1 MPVAMLCAALG
12 DPTRAALV
20 ERLARGPAS
29 LSELAAP
36 HAMTLTAV
44 RKHVGVLVD
53 AGWVERRKRGR
64 VVTCR
69 LRAEPLGELEAW
81 LTDRRT
87 FWTSTVDRLGAALDS
102 ELHPELAPEG
112 AS

>member
-1 MPVAMLCAALG
+1 MPVATLCAALG
-12 DPTRAALV
+12 DPTRAGLV
-20 ERLARGPAS
+20 ERLAEGPAS

-36 HAMTLTAV
+36 YAMSLTAV

-69 LRAEPLGELEAW
+69 LRPEPLDELGDW
-81 LTDRRT
+81 LTDRRA
-87 FWTSTVDRLGAALDS
+87 FWTAALDR
-102 ELHPELAPEG
+102 LDLALDKET
-112 AS
+112 

>member
-1 MPVAMLCAALG
+1 VTVAVLCAALG
-12 DPTRAALV
+12 DPTRAGLV

-36 HAMTLTAV
+36 YAMSLTAV
-44 RKHVGVLVD
+44 RKHVGVLED

-69 LRAEPLGELEAW
+69 LRPEPLAELEGW
-81 LTDRRT
+81 LADRRT
-87 FWTSTVDRLGAALDS
+87 FWTAALDRLDS
-102 ELHPELAPEG
+102 SLESDAR
-112 AS
+112 

>member
-1 MPVAMLCAALG
+1 MTVSTLCAALG

-20 ERLARGPAS
+20 ERLATGPAS

-36 HAMTLTAV
+36 HAMSLTAV
-44 RKHVGVLVD
+44 RKHVGVLED

-69 LRAEPLGELEAW
+69 LRPEPLGELEGW
-81 LTDRRT
+81 LRDRRT
-87 FWTSTVDRLGAALDS
+87 FWTAAIDRLGDQLDQDLDEEPS
-102 ELHPELAPEG
+102 
-112 AS
+112 

>member
-1 MPVAMLCAALG
+1 VTVAVLCAALG

-20 ERLARGPAS
+20 ERLAEGPAS

-36 HAMTLTAV
+36 YPITLTAV

-53 AGWVERRKRGR
+53 AGLVERHKHGR

-69 LRAEPLGELEAW
+69 LRPGPLDELADW

-87 FWTSTVDRLGAALDS
+87 YWTAALDRLGDS
-102 ELHPELAPEG
+102 LRKDPG
-112 AS
+112 

>member
-1 MPVAMLCAALG
+1 MTVPALCAALG
-12 DPTRAALV
+12 DPTRAGLV
-20 ERLARGPAS
+20 ERLSRGPAS

-36 HAMTLTAV
+36 YAMTLTAV
-44 RKHVGVLVD
+44 RKHVGVLEE
-53 AGWVERRKRGR
+53 AGWVERRKQGR

-69 LRAEPLGELEAW
+69 LRPEPLAELEGW

-87 FWTSTVDRLGAALDS
+87 FWTQAIDRLDS
-102 ELHPELAPEG
+102 SLESD

>member
-1 MPVAMLCAALG
+1 MTTIAVLCAALG
-12 DPTRAALV
+12 DPTRAGLV

-36 HAMTLTAV
+36 YDMTLTAV

-53 AGWVERRKRGR
+53 AGWVERRKQGR

-69 LRAEPLGELEAW
+69 LRPEPLGELEGW

-87 FWTSTVDRLGAALDS
+87 FWTSALDRLDTALDTAL
-102 ELHPELAPEG
+102 ERDDR
-112 AS
+112 

>member
-1 MPVAMLCAALG
+1 MWFSVAVPVAELCAALG
-12 DPTRAALV
+12 DPTRASLV

-36 HAMTLTAV
+36 YAMSLTAV

-53 AGWVERRKRGR
+53 AGWVERHKQGR

-69 LRAEPLGELEAW
+69 LRPEPLDELADW
-81 LTDRRT
+81 LTDRRA
-87 FWTSTVDRLGAALDS
+87 FWSGALERLGTALT
-102 ELHPELAPEG
+102 EEEPA
-112 AS
+112 

>member
-1 MPVAMLCAALG
+1 MTVATLCAALG
-12 DPTRAALV
+12 DPTRAGLV

-36 HAMTLTAV
+36 YDMSLTAV

-53 AGWVERRKRGR
+53 AGWVDRRKSGR

-69 LRAEPLGELEAW
+69 LRPEPLAELESW
-81 LTDRRT
+81 LTDRRA
-87 FWTSTVDRLGAALDS
+87 FWTAALDRLDTALS
-102 ELHPELAPEG
+102 TDLEG
-112 AS
+112 PPR

>member
-1 MPVAMLCAALG
+1 MTIAVLCAALG

-20 ERLARGPAS
+20 ERLAHGPAS

-36 HAMTLTAV
+36 YDMSLTAV

-53 AGWVERRKRGR
+53 AGWVERRKLGR

-69 LRAEPLGELEAW
+69 LRPEPLGELETW
-81 LTDRRT
+81 LTDRRA
-87 FWTSTVDRLGAALDS
+87 FWTSALDRLGTTLDS
-102 ELHPELAPEG
+102 TNEEEPA
-112 AS
+112 

>member
-1 MPVAMLCAALG
+1 MAVAVLCAALG

-36 HAMTLTAV
+36 HAMTLTAI
-44 RKHVGVLVD
+44 RKHVGVLEE
-53 AGWVERRKRGR
+53 AGWLERRKHGR

-69 LRAEPLGELEAW
+69 LRPEPLGELEGW
-81 LTDRRT
+81 LTDRRA
-87 FWTSTVDRLGAALDS
+87 FWTSALDRLGDTLDK
-102 ELHPELAPEG
+102 ELT
-112 AS
+112 

>member
-1 MPVAMLCAALG
+1 VTVAVLCAALG

-36 HAMTLTAV
+36 YEMSLTAV
-44 RKHVGVLVD
+44 SKHVGVLAD
-53 AGWVERRKRGR
+53 AGWVERTKRGR

-69 LRAEPLGELEAW
+69 LRPEPLDELADW

-87 FWTSTVDRLGAALDS
+87 FWTAALDRLGAAL
-102 ELHPELAPEG
+102 EG
-112 AS
+112 DPT

>member
-1 MPVAMLCAALG
+1 MTVAALCAALG

-20 ERLARGPAS
+20 ERLAGGPAS

-36 HAMTLTAV
+36 YDMSLTAV
-44 RKHVGVLVD
+44 RKHVGVLAD
-53 AGWVERRKRGR
+53 AGWVERTKHGR

-69 LRAEPLGELEAW
+69 LRPEPLDELAGW

-87 FWTSTVDRLGAALDS
+87 FWTAALDR
-102 ELHPELAPEG
+102 LDTAIEG
-112 AS
+112 AD